1 MKTKKHSKKSV
12 TRHGPSKKIF
22 FIGGGVI
29 SLLLLTYIGIS
40 VFFMSHFFIN
50 TEINGHN
57 FSGRTVSEGEDYLKG
72 QVKKYLL
79 TVRQKDGKT
88 DTIKSSDIE
97 LAYHDN
103 GQLKNV
109 LKKQNAFLW
118 PQSVFAPRSASITI
132 GLSYDQNALDGAI
145 NSLDSVTAKQIP
157 PASAAPKYDGSQFK
171 VEPETAGTAIDM
183 NKLKEKVK
191 ASVMKLSA
199 NIDLEKE
206 KCYAVP
212 KYTSSSEKVKEACD
226 KMNKY
231 CKASITY
238 PMNENVVVDKSLIS
252 TWLGV
257 DDDMNVIF
265 HDDVMKKW
273 LKEFANKYNTV
284 GITRT
289 FTTPTG
295 KNATVSG
302 GTYGWSIN
310 EDKELSSLKN
320 NIKNSEVA
328 TREPAYYIGGTAAAH
343 AMPDWGST
351 YVDVDLGEQ
360 KMWYVVNG
368 TIALTTDVVTG
379 QPIPERITPI
389 GVYSLQDKKTNET
402 LVGSIK
408 PSTGEPE
415 YKTKVSYWMRVT
427 WDSGIGLHDA
437 TWQSAFGGTLYQ
449 IPTIGSHGCINMP
462 LDQAAALYNMI
473 AIGTPIII
481 HN

>member
-1 MKTKKHSKKSV
+1 MNTKRHSKKSV
-12 TRHGPSKKIF
+12 TRHEPSKKIF
-22 FIGGGVI
+22 FISSGVI
-29 SLLLLTYIGIS
+29 GLLLLTYIGIS

-50 TEINGHN
+50 TEINGHS
-57 FSGRTVSEGEDYLKG
+57 FSGKTISEGEDYLKG

-79 TVRQKDGKT
+79 TMHQKDGKT
-88 DTIKSSDIE
+88 DIIKGSDIE
-97 LAYHDN
+97 LMYHNN

-132 GLSYDQNALDGAI
+132 DLSYNQNALDAVI
-145 NSLDSVTAKQIP
+145 NSLDFMTAKQIP
-157 PASAAPKYDGSQFK
+157 PTSAAPKFDGSQFK
-171 VEPETAGTAIDM
+171 VEPETAGTAIDI
-183 NKLKEKVK
+183 NILKEKVK
-191 ASVMKLSA
+191 ASILQLSA
-199 NIDLEKE
+199 NMDLKKE
-206 KCYAVP
+206 KCYAAP
-212 KYTSSSEKVKEACD
+212 KYTTSSEKVKKACAE
-226 KMNKY
+226 MNKY

-238 PMNENVVVDKSLIS
+238 PMNEKVIVDKSLIA

-257 DDDMNVIF
+257 DDDMNVTF
-265 HDDVMKKW
+265 HDDIMKEW
-273 LKEFANKYNTV
+273 LKKLGDKYNTV
-284 GITRT
+284 GTTRT

-310 EDKELSSLKN
+310 EDKELKDLKT
-320 NIKNSEVA
+320 NIKNSEVT
-328 TREPAYYIGGTAAAH
+328 TREPAYYIGGTAVSH
-343 AMPDWGST
+343 EMPDWGNT
-351 YVDVDLGEQ
+351 YVDIDLSEQ

-379 QPIPERITPI
+379 VPIPEKITPT

-415 YKTKVSYWMRVT
+415 YRTTVSYWMRIT
-427 WDSGIGLHDA
+427 WDTGIGLHDA